1 MEEQNEYNQLITR
14 ILSGSEQA
22 YTELYDKTI
31 QFVYKNVQ
39 KIGINPKD
47 IEGDDIPANLKAD
60 YEKTSDFIEYVNEK
74 QVQ

>member
-22 YTELYDKTI
+22 YAELYDKMI
-31 QFVYKNVQ
+31 QSVYKNVHFL
-39 KIGINPKD
+39 ID
-47 IEGDDIPANLKAD
+47 
-60 YEKTSDFIEYVNEK
+60 EKTSDFIEYVNEK